1 MKNNKVETDTTKKS
15 GGSTNTLGVGTVGV
29 QTNTANLTESEV
41 AKRGS
46 ERGSEVI
53 VDAGLC

>member
-1 MKNNKVETDTTKKS
+1 MKNNRVETDTKKS
-15 GGSTNTLGVGTVGV
+15 GGSTNTVGVGTVGV